1 MILSK
6 ITQATQ
12 FLPSLNLDLN
22 NERFTDF
29 FRRAQEWLVSHVI
42 GNGLETVLETE
53 VGMTATDSHPDLRL
67 LCQRII
73 AEKGLLDAI
82 PEMDMQLTEAG
93 FAVQN
98 NDQFTPASSQR
109 VDRLMA
115 KLPERIASDVDSLV
129 RFLMKNSDGTTN
141 NPKPY
146 DSWRGTDQF
155 LHLTAAFIPFFES
168 YNRLALAP
176 AKSYEEFYN
185 AIPTMAREMSKVAD
199 YYVSSKEVCRL
210 RELYRDGET
219 LEIHRKAIAELKSVA
234 VAAYCCDG
242 QRARD
247 AAASAREIMLSDSD
261 NFPMFKESDAFNKP
275 SVNIDAGQL
284 VNML

>member
-1 MILSK
+1 M
-6 ITQATQ
+6 
-12 FLPSLNLDLN
+12 
-22 NERFTDF
+22 
-29 FRRAQEWLVSHVI
+29 SHVI

-67 LCQRII
+67 LCQRVI

-141 NPKPY
+141 DPKPY

-185 AIPTMAREMSKVAD
+185 AIPTMAKEMSKVAD

-261 NFPMFKESDAFNKP
+261 NFPMFKASDAFNKP
-275 SVNIDAGQL
+275 SVNLDAGQL

>member
-42 GNGLETVLETE
+42 GDGLELMLEIE

-67 LCQRII
+67 LCQRVI

-129 RFLMKNSDGTTN
+129 RFLLKNSDGTTN
-141 NPKPY
+141 DPKPY
-146 DSWRGTDQF
+146 DIWRGTDQF

-185 AIPTMAREMSKVAD
+185 AIPTMAKEMSKVAD

-261 NFPMFKESDAFNKP
+261 NFPMFKDSDAFNKP
-275 SVNIDAGQL
+275 SVNLDAGQL